1 MFEKCTNLA
10 SLNIPESI
18 EKIGNGY
25 GYCFKDCKNLKDVIY
40 DAREAE
46 ITGLPLSMN
55 KLTIGPHVNKLPKN
69 FLCKNP
75 VIEVLIIT
83 NNVQRIEKG
92 CIADCPNLKEIS
104 ITSKDIVIEE
114 GWIRNCKILQIIRI
128 HVNAYEQILPLIPKE
143 QKIKVKKIYDH
154 QFLFF
159 KW

>member
-1 MFEKCTNLA
+1 M
-10 SLNIPESI
+10 
-18 EKIGNGY
+18 KIGDGSR
-25 GYCFKDCKNLKDVIY
+25 YCFKDCKNLKEIIY

-46 ITGLPLSMN
+46 ITDLPQNMDI
-55 KLTIGPHVNKLPKN
+55 LTIGPHVNKLPKN

-75 VIEVLIIT
+75 VIEFLVIT
-83 NNVQRIEKG
+83 NNVKRIEKG

-114 GWIRNCKILQIIRI
+114 GWIRNCKSLRTIRI

-143 QKIKVKKIYDH
+143 QKIKLKKIYDH

>member
-1 MFEKCTNLA
+1 MQ
-10 SLNIPESI
+10 
-18 EKIGNGY
+18 
-25 GYCFKDCKNLKDVIY
+25 
-40 DAREAE
+40 
-46 ITGLPLSMN
+46 
-55 KLTIGPHVNKLPKN
+55 
-69 FLCKNP
+69 NP

-143 QKIKVKKIYDH
+143 QK
-154 QFLFF
+154 
-159 KW
+159 